1 MQEAEARLWGI
12 LWSVQMNLSLST
24 PSQFLTIE
32 RISTVFFSDRSLWE
46 AKLERGQRSEIR

>member
-24 PSQFLTIE
+24 PSQFLTID
-32 RISTVFFSDRSLWE
+32 RISTGFSDRSLWE
-46 AKLERGQRSEIR
+46 AKLERGQRDEIR